1 MDTLLLGTLTISAA
15 GLLNGTFVFP
25 MKLVKGW
32 NWENIWLLFAV
43 FGLILL
49 PAAVAF
55 TTVDGLIQIY
65 RSVPA
70 SSVFTA
76 LLLGFGWGVGSLLF
90 GLGVAA
96 LGFSLG
102 YVVVMGTTAVIGT
115 IIPALLVN
123 PAAFDSERGLRLLGS
138 LLLIVL
144 GLFLCSIAGRR
155 REQNEERHT
164 ESYRVLTQTTFYRGI
179 AICLGSGVL
188 SACFN
193 IGFALTKG
201 IQEAA
206 QTVGATPGNA
216 SFSVW
221 VLIMAAGSVPSVI
234 YCVIILSKKK
244 SYRLFSTDGRNWLY
258 GAAMALLWFLTLR
271 LYGLGAHYVGDQ
283 GATIGWPVMTA
294 SAIIGANAL
303 GLIGGEWRAVPKAVR
318 SYLYTGLGILIL
330 AVALA
335 GSAGSA

>member
-1 MDTLLLGTLTISAA
+1 MDILLLGTLTISAA

-25 MKLVKGW
+25 MKLVRGW

-49 PAAVAF
+49 PGAVAF

-123 PAAFDSERGLRLLGS
+123 PAAFASERGLRLLGS

-144 GLFLCSIAGRR
+144 GLFSVQHCRQASRAERGTAHRKLSRSHADHLLSRHRDLSRKWCAFSVLQYRLCADQRDSGCGSNRR
-155 REQNEERHT
+155 RYTWKRQLQRMGIDHGGRLRPERHLLRPPLV
-164 ESYRVLTQTTFYRGI
+164 EE
-179 AICLGSGVL
+179 
-188 SACFN
+188 
-193 IGFALTKG
+193 K
-201 IQEAA
+201 
-206 QTVGATPGNA
+206 
-216 SFSVW
+216 
-221 VLIMAAGSVPSVI
+221 
-234 YCVIILSKKK
+234 IIS
-244 SYRLFSTDGRNWLY
+244 
-258 GAAMALLWFLTLR
+258 
-271 LYGLGAHYVGDQ
+271 
-283 GATIGWPVMTA
+283 PV
-294 SAIIGANAL
+294 
-303 GLIGGEWRAVPKAVR
+303 
-318 SYLYTGLGILIL
+318 
-330 AVALA
+330 
-335 GSAGSA
+335 